1 MQFQFNNFELNADI
15 GTTNRG
21 HCSSALSVL
30 IARSYFTEPRIRNQ
44 LVYTAGDTVTYGQLA
59 NILAAVL
66 ELTFERVEC
75 SVPYLKRELTND
87 PENPIKKH
95 RAVFLHRGGRCLG
108 CECDVNRQQAINVV
122 DVERRARIN
131 LH

>member
-1 MQFQFNNFELNADI
+1 MQFQFNNFELSADI
-15 GTTNRG
+15 GTSNRG

-30 IARSYFTEPRIRNQ
+30 IARSYFAEPRIRNQ

-59 NILAAVL
+59 NILEAVL
-66 ELTFERVEC
+66 ECVEW
-75 SVPYLKRELTND
+75 SVPYLKGELAND

-95 RAVFLHRGGRCLG
+95 RAVFCSGEGRCLG
-108 CECDVNRQQAINVV
+108 CECDLNRQQAINVV

-131 LH
+131 LR

>member
-1 MQFQFNNFELNADI
+1 LF
-15 GTTNRG
+15 
-21 HCSSALSVL
+21 
-30 IARSYFTEPRIRNQ
+30 FTEPRIRNQ

-59 NILAAVL
+59 NILEAVL

-87 PENPIKKH
+87 PENPTIAPYFAAGKGIT
-95 RAVFLHRGGRCLG
+95 R
-108 CECDVNRQQAINVV
+108 DVSVTSTGNRQQAINVV

-131 LH
+131 LR

>member
-1 MQFQFNNFELNADI
+1 MQFQFNNFELSADI
-15 GTTNRG
+15 GTTNCG
-21 HCSSALSVL
+21 YCSSALSVL

-59 NILAAVL
+59 NILEAVL
-66 ELTFERVEC
+66 ECVEW
-75 SVPYLKRELTND
+75 SVPYLKGELAND

-95 RAVFLHRGGRCLG
+95 RAVFCRGKGVAW
-108 CECDVNRQQAINVV
+108 DVSVTSTGNRQQAINVV

-131 LH
+131 LR